1 MLLTFVLSL
10 PSFNFFTAKGRVK
23 IIKSRV
29 SKTKISNCHL
39 KGSPVFAI
47 KINGRLLNAAQIV
60 VSDIVNASMTT
71 NTTSII
77 NQNHGKFDNIKFVM
91 VLLYYGFFENISF
104 FLFFFIKRIF
114 SDFFFTW
121 EEFFSNDV

>member
-1 MLLTFVLSL
+1 MSLTFVLSL

-91 VLLYYGFFENISF
+91 SLLYYGFFENISF
-104 FLFFFIKRIF
+104 FLFFFYKKNIF
-114 SDFFFTW
+114 GFFFW
-121 EEFFSNDV
+121 GGGFFLNYV

>member
-60 VSDIVNASMTT
+60 VRDIVNASMTT